1 MLSIARHSKKHD
13 AWIANKRMNNGI
25 KKDPNN
31 VITNLTRFKLIE
43 DEVKVLGFNL
53 KHDGLSRPEN

>member
-1 MLSIARHSKKHD
+1 M
-13 AWIANKRMNNGI
+13 
-25 KKDPNN
+25 
-31 VITNLTRFKLIE
+31 ITNLTRFKLIE